1 MIWWVVGAALFAVAA
16 LGLYSAVRSPSFV
29 AGLVMVMASA
39 GWRALLPTLTRRM
52 PPEKEAAW
60 RKEQQAGRG
69 DEATR
74 KRLGSLKE

>member
-1 MIWWVVGAALFAVAA
+1 MIWWLIGAALFAVAA
-16 LGLYSAVRSPSFV
+16 LGLYRALQKPSV
-29 AGLVMVMASA
+29 LAGLAVVMTTAA
-39 GWRALLPTLTRRM
+39 WRALVPFLTRRM

-74 KRLGSLKE
+74 KRLGSLK